1 MADLAALAVNAGQF
15 ISQSELHGAV
25 CGLAAGGAGR
35 NADGCAGGDLLRE
48 LMELLG
54 SDALTDAA
62 SVDAFVQASL
72 PALFADDLSFQP
84 LLPEDEAPI
93 AVRVQAIAEWCGAFA
108 AGYGAAHGARAGR
121 LSPREAVNRGAQE
134 DHPSQKG
141 TADGQGGSL
150 SAPGIW
156 AADHPSQKDAATSSP
171 ASSASPSIWAVD
183 HPSPKDAADEQAD
196 ELLRDFVAISG
207 AVLDDEDDGA
217 EVALVELQEYA
228 KVGALLLA
236 AGMRQAEEDGRD

>member
-1 MADLAALAVNAGQF
+1 
-15 ISQSELHGAV
+15 
-25 CGLAAGGAGR
+25 
-35 NADGCAGGDLLRE
+35 
-48 LMELLG
+48 MELLG

-72 PALFADDLSFQP
+72 PALFADDLSFRP

-121 LSPREAVNRGAQE
+121 PSPREAVNPGAQE
-134 DHPSQKG
+134 DHPSQ
-141 TADGQGGSL
+141 Q
-150 SAPGIW
+150 
-156 AADHPSQKDAATSSP
+156 DAATSSP
-171 ASSASPSIWAVD
+171 ASSASSSIWAVD

-207 AVLDDEDDGA
+207 AVLDEEDDDGA
-217 EVALVELQEYA
+217 EAALVELQEYA

-236 AGMRQAEEDGRD
+236 AGMRQAKEDGRD

>member
-25 CGLAAGGAGR
+25 CGLAAGGAGP

-54 SDALTDAA
+54 NDALTDAA

-72 PALFADDLSFQP
+72 PALFAEDLSFRP

-108 AGYGAAHGARAGR
+108 AGYGAAHGARTGR
-121 LSPREAVNRGAQE
+121 PSPREAVNRGAQE
-134 DHPSQKG
+134 DHPSQTG

-156 AADHPSQKDAATSSP
+156 AADHPSQ
-171 ASSASPSIWAVD
+171 
-183 HPSPKDAADEQAD
+183 KDAADEQAD